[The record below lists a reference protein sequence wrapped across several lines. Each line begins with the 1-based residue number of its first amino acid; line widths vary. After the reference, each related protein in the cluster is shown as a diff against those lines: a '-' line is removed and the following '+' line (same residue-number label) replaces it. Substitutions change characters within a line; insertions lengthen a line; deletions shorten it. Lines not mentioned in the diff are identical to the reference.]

1 MPPFFTC
8 EPPPPRRLPAAESRK
23 TRVLVLYHPGLLT
36 LLGLFLLFPVHTL
49 ALEFDQALSRMMAEN
64 QRIAASRSAMEQREA
79 EEKAA
84 RGLYYPKVQVSASW
98 THMDAPLEVELGALG
113 AMTGQ
118 LIHTLHPGL
127 PPQQIAAIAGQMPQS
142 HRLQDQNF
150 IKSDLTLSWPVYTG
164 GKITAAN
171 RAAEVRR
178 RLSIHESEGL
188 TDQMFSELVRLYFGV
203 RLADAVVKV
212 RCEVH
217 EGMKQHLHQAMRLEE
232 TGMIAL
238 AERLHAQVAAEEAD
252 REYKKAVRD
261 AEIARTALKTLIACE
276 DKVQPLSPLFFNRN
290 IPDLDHFTE
299 KARSQNAILRQLH
312 QQQDLAAAGLQME
325 KSAYRPEI
333 FLFGTRA
340 LAQDDLTAL
349 DPQWAAG
356 VGARFTLFDG
366 FARPGKVAAADAL
379 SRQVRQLHAQ
389 AIRDVETLVESRYQS
404 LMQAIEQIDALAASR
419 TFARE
424 YLRVRTRAF
433 EEGFATSLD
442 VVDAEMAL
450 SRVQIAHLQALFAFD
465 LALAKLLEAAGD
477 TQAFEQYRK
486 QAEKEAEIP

>member
-1 MPPFFTC
+1 MKACSAP
-8 EPPPPRRLPAAESRK
+8 
-23 TRVLVLYHPGLLT
+23 LL
-36 LLGLFLLFPVHTL
+36 LLALFLLPGSVP

-64 QRIAASRSAMEQREA
+64 QRIAASRSSMEQREA
-79 EEKAA
+79 EKRAA

-98 THMDAPLEVELGALG
+98 THMDAPLEVELGTLG

-118 LIHTLHPGL
+118 LIHILHPGL
-127 PPQQIAAIAGQMPQS
+127 PPQQIAAITDQMPR
-142 HRLQDQNF
+142 HYTLQDQNF
-150 IKSDLTLSWPVYTG
+150 LKSDLTLSWPVYTG

-171 RAAEVRR
+171 QAAEIRHE
-178 RLSIHESEGL
+178 LSRSETDGL

-212 RCEVH
+212 RREVH
-217 EGMKQHLHQAMRLEE
+217 EGMRQHLHQALRLEE
-232 TGMIAL
+232 AGMMAL

-261 AEIARTALKTLIACE
+261 AQIARTALKTLIACDGE
-276 DKVQPLSPLFFNRN
+276 IKPASPLFLNRN
-290 IPDLDHFTE
+290 IPDRDHFTE
-299 KARSQNAILRQLH
+299 QARHQNAILRQLR
-312 QQQDLAAAGLQME
+312 QQQDLAGTGLQME
-325 KSAYRPEI
+325 KSVYRPEV

-340 LAQDDLTAL
+340 LATDDLTAL

-366 FARPGKVAAADAL
+366 FTRSGKVAAAKSAGQ
-379 SRQVRQLHAQ
+379 RVRQLRTQ
-389 AIRDVETLVESRYQS
+389 ALMEVETLVESRYQS
-404 LMQAIEQIDALAASR
+404 LMQAIEQIDALAVSR

-450 SRVQIAHLQALFAFD
+450 SRVQIAHLQALFTFD

-477 TQAFEQYRK
+477 TQDFEHYRT
-486 QAEKEAEIP
+486 QAEKEAELP